1 MVQIGVNDIYSVYSV
16 AKKLNV
22 SRTKINSVIEQ
33 LIECGC
39 ENIICEVQK
48 DENKKGQ
55 FASSFYI
62 TENGLKQIE
71 ILINEDNIFLPSQK
85 PSKAPTIDFNSN
97 TLIETLQEQLKAK
110 DEQIQALNEQ
120 LQSKDNIINSL
131 LEQSKNF
138 QVLLQGQQ
146 MLSLPEKKRPFFKR
160 LFSRNDDE

>member
-71 ILINEDNIFLPSQK
+71 IWINEDNIFLPSQK

>member
-1 MVQIGVNDIYSVYSV
+1 MNDIYSVYSV

-33 LIECGC
+33 LLECGC

-55 FASSFYI
+55 FSSSFYI
-62 TENGLKQIE
+62 TENGLKEIE
-71 ILINEDNIFLPSQK
+71 SWINEDNIVLPSQK
-85 PSKAPTIDFNSN
+85 PSNAPTSDFNTDS
-97 TLIETLQEQLKAK
+97 LIETLQEQLKAK
-110 DEQIQALNEQ
+110 DGQIQALQEQ

-131 LEQSKNF
+131 FEQSKNF

-146 MLSLPEKKRPFFKR
+146 MLSLPQKKQNIFKR
-160 LFSRNDDE
+160 LFFRSADE

>member
-71 ILINEDNIFLPSQK
+71 IWINEDNIFLPSQK

-131 LEQSKNF
+131 LEHSKNF

>member
-33 LIECGC
+33 LLECGC

-71 ILINEDNIFLPSQK
+71 IWINEDNIVLPSQK
-85 PSKAPTIDFNSN
+85 PSKAPTSDFNTDS
-97 TLIETLQEQLKAK
+97 LIETLQEQLKAK